1 VDDSR
6 RQKKR
11 NHENI
16 LELMEVTLMKQ
27 LIFLLVIASSL
38 AAQTRSVALSWND
51 PQPGVTYNVYR
62 SADSCP
68 AETFAKIN
76 PAPVTA
82 KTYAD
87 ADIAPGRYCYYVTA
101 EAAGL
106 ESDPSNKAQ
115 ADAKPFSP
123 DGLSVVV
130 EVVVTVS
137 PDGEVVARMNVSK
150 GTDETVAK
158 PN

>member
-1 VDDSR
+1 
-6 RQKKR
+6 
-11 NHENI
+11 
-16 LELMEVTLMKQ
+16 MKQ

-38 AAQTRSVALSWND
+38 AAQTRNISLSWND
-51 PQPGVTYNVYR
+51 QQSGVTYNVYR
-62 SADSCP
+62 SAGSCP

-76 PAPVTA
+76 TAPVAVKAYT
-82 KTYAD
+82 D

-123 DGLSVVV
+123 DGLTVVV
-130 EVVVTVS
+130 EVAVTVS

-150 GTDETVAK
+150 GTDGAVAK
-158 PN
+158 SN